1 MVQKLYHH
9 AFFILL
15 PPPRFRTLHRSQKFW
30 VSSLTVCIMKLE
42 TLLYP
47 LWLFSFENKV
57 PTRYKIPFFIP
68 FLYNSIPFYTH
79 LYPSI
84 LYNKTHKTQ
93 PQRISPTPKKIIN
106 PKQAFSRNY
115 TLTTL
120 LYSSCRVLLKQS
132 V

>member
-1 MVQKLYHH
+1 MTVQFLYHH
-9 AFFILL
+9 GFYILL
-15 PPPRFRTLHRSQKFW
+15 PLPSFRTLHRTQKFG

-42 TLLYP
+42 TLLCP

-93 PQRISPTPKKIIN
+93 PQRISPTQKKN
-106 PKQAFSRNY
+106 HQPQAGIFSK
-115 TLTTL
+115 
-120 LYSSCRVLLKQS
+120 LYPHNSFVQ
-132 V
+132 